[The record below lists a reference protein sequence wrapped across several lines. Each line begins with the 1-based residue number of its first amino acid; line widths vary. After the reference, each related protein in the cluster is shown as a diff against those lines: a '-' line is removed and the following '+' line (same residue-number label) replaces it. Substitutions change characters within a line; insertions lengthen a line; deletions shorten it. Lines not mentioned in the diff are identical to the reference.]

1 MFNIQLE
8 EWYEANGRDLPWRR
22 TSDPYFIMLSE
33 FILQQTQI
41 CQGMDYYLRFAERF
55 PTAESLADASEEEVM
70 RLWQGLGYYS
80 RARHLHAAA
89 KQIAEKGHFPKDYA
103 FVRALPGVGDY
114 TAAAIMSFAFGE
126 PYAVLD
132 GNVQR
137 VLARHFGIT
146 EPVDTTQGKKLLRA
160 LADEMLD
167 HERPALYNQAIM
179 DFGALQCKPSSPLC
193 HACPLA
199 DTCQALSMHRVD
211 KLPLKSKRTAI
222 RDRYLTYIY
231 TRTKDGKILLHRRGK
246 GDIWQGLFEFPMIES
261 DKPLTLAEVEEKVKV
276 KAKLELVA
284 QDVRHQ
290 LTHQRLHADFYLL
303 TLPTA
308 YESTKGQ
315 GEAEKPPLTLLRSVL
330 HCQEADACDNAC
342 DKVEYQHDDGK
353 DTRELQVTAQTG
365 KAASQLS
372 LATRQASCLR
382 AVGKLEAL
390 HERINHDEGANQIE
404 DAREDAQATHERRS
418 LGIAT
423 FRTARE
429 TALAAKHNHGDTGNH
444 KEQPANATHDT

>member
-261 DKPLTLAEVEEKVKV
+261 AGPLTLAEVEEKVKV

-308 YESTKGQ
+308 YESIKGQ
-315 GEAEKPPLTLLRSVL
+315 WVEEKSLDHYALPRLLEKLRSL
-330 HCQEADACDNAC
+330 
-342 DKVEYQHDDGK
+342 
-353 DTRELQVTAQTG
+353 L
-365 KAASQLS
+365 
-372 LATRQASCLR
+372 
-382 AVGKLEAL
+382 
-390 HERINHDEGANQIE
+390 
-404 DAREDAQATHERRS
+404 
-418 LGIAT
+418 
-423 FRTARE
+423 
-429 TALAAKHNHGDTGNH
+429 
-444 KEQPANATHDT
+444 

>member
-1 MFNIQLE
+1 MISSFSSHLE
-8 EWYEANGRDLPWRR
+8 RWYESFGRDLPWRK
-22 TSDPYFIMLSE
+22 TSDPYLIMLSE

-41 CQGMDYYLRFAERF
+41 CQGMDYYLCFAERF
-55 PTAESLADASEEEVM
+55 PTAESLAEANEEEVM

-89 KQIAEKGHFPKDYA
+89 KQIAKAGKFPHDYA

-132 GNVQR
+132 GNVSR

-146 EPVDTTQGKKLLRA
+146 EPIDTGQGKKLLRA

-167 HERPALYNQAIM
+167 RQHPALYNQAIM
-179 DFGALQCKPSSPLC
+179 DFGALQCKPASPLC
-193 HACPLA
+193 EDCPLA
-199 DTCQALSMHRVD
+199 ETCQALSTHQVD
-211 KLPLKSKRTAI
+211 KLPVKAKHTAV

-231 TRTKDGKILLHRRGK
+231 MRTEDGKTLLHRRGS
-246 GDIWQGLFEFPMIES
+246 GDIWQGLFEFPLIES
-261 DKPLTLAEVEEKVKV
+261 EKPLTLAEVEEKVKV

-315 GEAEKPPLTLLRSVL
+315 WVEEKSLDRYALPRLL
-330 HCQEADACDNAC
+330 E
-342 DKVEYQHDDGK
+342 K
-353 DTRELQVTAQTG
+353 
-365 KAASQLS
+365 
-372 LATRQASCLR
+372 LR
-382 AVGKLEAL
+382 NLL
-390 HERINHDEGANQIE
+390 
-404 DAREDAQATHERRS
+404 
-418 LGIAT
+418 
-423 FRTARE
+423 
-429 TALAAKHNHGDTGNH
+429 
-444 KEQPANATHDT
+444 